1 MKILKPVQAYMSFR
15 IAERIVLS
23 FLTRNIP
30 LSADLNYMF
39 GEEVLVISE
48 EEKNGYDHISF

>member
-1 MKILKPVQAYMSFR
+1 MSFR